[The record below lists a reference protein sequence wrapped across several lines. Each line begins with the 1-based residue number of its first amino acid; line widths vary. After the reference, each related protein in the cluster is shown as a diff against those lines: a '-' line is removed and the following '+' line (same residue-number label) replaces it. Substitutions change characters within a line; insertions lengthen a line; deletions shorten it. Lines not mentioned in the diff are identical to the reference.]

1 MESTVQNLT
10 RANPGSSRPPP
21 VGRVG
26 GLGKFDTFWMPK
38 SSQEI
43 TQRAGTQHSQA
54 SDAKGQGPNGKP
66 VSRQETNAQT
76 SFRDLIHQKQDQRP
90 AKTQR
95 APSNQ
100 FTKPKSQSTDS
111 KASPSQHTPAGSRL
125 IAGRGRL
132 VASHPANLNAK
143 NLATERVVPEK
154 PHLPTSHKKELQDAL
169 KQAKDNK
176 DREMPHQ
183 QGREDDKPR
192 DHGTG
197 NAKRGRSN
205 FVAPDSKENA
215 TNSMVPASRDSRE
228 TLLPVCGDAETRA
241 LSQVGVSS
249 DLSGGI
255 PVERFLRSN
264 AKSQRDAR
272 RGFAEVRQRIGGFMS
287 GETRMARIA
296 IDLPGGG
303 RLGIKMRFVGDQL
316 EVIFATED
324 VALRAALLEDWRRL
338 ARKMS
343 KEGSRLLPPAFA
355 QENYEGIV
363 RGQWNE
369 AA

>member
-1 MESTVQNLT
+1 
-10 RANPGSSRPPP
+10 
-21 VGRVG
+21 
-26 GLGKFDTFWMPK
+26 
-38 SSQEI
+38 
-43 TQRAGTQHSQA
+43 
-54 SDAKGQGPNGKP
+54 
-66 VSRQETNAQT
+66 
-76 SFRDLIHQKQDQRP
+76 
-90 AKTQR
+90 
-95 APSNQ
+95 
-100 FTKPKSQSTDS
+100 
-111 KASPSQHTPAGSRL
+111 
-125 IAGRGRL
+125 L
-132 VASHPANLNAK
+132 VASHPANPNAK
-143 NLATERVVPEK
+143 SLAAERVVAEK
-154 PHLPTSHKKELQDAL
+154 PPLTISPKKELQDAL

-176 DREMPHQ
+176 DREMHHQ
-183 QGREDDKPR
+183 QGREEDSGR
-192 DHGTG
+192 DHGTR
-197 NAKRGRSN
+197 NAKRERSHL
-205 FVAPDSKENA
+205 VSSDSKVNA
-215 TNSMVPASRDSRE
+215 TNSMDPASRDSHE
-228 TLLPVCGDAETRA
+228 THLPVRGDVETRA
-241 LSQVGVSS
+241 HSKVGVSS

-255 PVERFLRSN
+255 PVERFLRSD

-324 VALRAALLEDWRRL
+324 MALRAALLEDWRRL
-338 ARKMS
+338 AREMG